1 MGFLD
6 RNTLRLDTRNSNIN
20 RLIKWVVKLLRGKLK
35 TIIV

>member
-6 RNTLRLDTRNSNIN
+6 RNKLQLYNHIGNIN
-20 RLIKWVVKLLRGKLK
+20 RLIIWVEKLLRGKLK